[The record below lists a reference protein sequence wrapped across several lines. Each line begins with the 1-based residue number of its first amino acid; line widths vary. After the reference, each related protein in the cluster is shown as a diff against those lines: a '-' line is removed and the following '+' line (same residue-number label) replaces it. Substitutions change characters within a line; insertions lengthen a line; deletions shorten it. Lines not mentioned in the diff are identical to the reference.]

1 MNWETKSLGELCDF
15 QGGSQPPKSNFIYE
29 PREGYIRFLQIRDFG
44 SENNHT
50 YIPITKKNKTC
61 NADDIMIG
69 RYGASVGKIL
79 RGKSG
84 AYNVALMK
92 ATPVTNLIDKN
103 FFWYYLNSNF
113 FQDDLRNVA
122 SRSAQDGFSKD
133 DIYSFQVPLP
143 PLSIQ
148 RKIVTTLDAIF
159 AEINKAT
166 VATEANIVNSE
177 ALFQSYL
184 TEIFERDSKDWKEV
198 KLNQV
203 SEYFNGLT
211 YSPKDVSDTGII
223 VLRSSNIQNDKLV
236 FDDIVRVNLNVKE
249 KIIVRDGDI
258 LMCSRNGSQRLVG
271 KTATIMN
278 LDESMT
284 FGTFM
289 MIIRG
294 KLNPFLE
301 WFFKSNYFKKQI
313 AGGENTMINQIT
325 RYMLDDVVLNVPPS
339 EELES
344 IIDVLSNLFRES
356 RKLQSMY
363 RNKSLELNVMKRSI
377 LEKAFRGELVTE

>member
-1 MNWETKSLGELCDF
+1 VNWETKSLGELCDF